1 MEPSESRNRIRIA
14 VLLFLV
20 VAGYYWKLT
29 LTRQFEWMTGNDLAE
44 QILPWFHI
52 QAQEWHAGRFPL
64 WDPYLWTGQPL
75 FGQAQPGA
83 AYPLN
88 WILFL
93 LPLENGHIAGW
104 ALAWYYVVIHLMAAG
119 FCYLFC
125 RSFGRSRSAS
135 LAGGLLFSLSGY
147 LGNTAWPQMMNG
159 AVWIPLVF
167 LFQLRA
173 SRVRQPA
180 VNAAL
185 SGMFLGISFLS
196 GHHQIP
202 IFTALAWMGVWI
214 YLLARDRRLLV
225 PAAVALLFA
234 GLSGAMQTLPAYEYG
249 HLAKRWVGGPEA
261 VTWDQPV
268 PYSVHAHYDLKAFSF
283 FGIVFPGVKK
293 HFDPFLGVVG
303 LSLAL
308 FAVTALWR
316 DARVRLL
323 AALALAVVVYALGHN
338 SVFQGM
344 LYGLIP
350 ELDKAR
356 STSAAMVLFQFAAA
370 ALAAF
375 GIDALARSWTSRGT
389 WMLAGFGALTLA
401 IAEAMIFA
409 NRLTFPTDD
418 RVILTAVIALA
429 AAALFAAWRRQAL
442 TATQARV
449 LLILLLLLELGNTGQ
464 YDFADRSD
472 RNQMQWLDKI
482 HANGDIAEY
491 LRKQPGFQ
499 RAEVAADAFKANW
512 GAFHGVEMHG
522 GQTASVTTN
531 VTESEFFGLNG
542 RRMWGVAYTIAK
554 DPQPDAGNEVFSGAS
569 GMKVYRRD
577 AFPRAWA
584 VHQLVRVPNIIEGNI
599 LVGQDPESFRRKA
612 YMMEQPP
619 RVETCAEPDNVKLI
633 EHAADRLVIRA
644 EMACNG
650 MVVLS
655 DAFYPGWRA
664 RVDHRPDRIYE
675 VNGAMRGVA
684 VPLGR
689 HTVTMRYRPVSVYLG
704 AALSLLG
711 ILGALVW
718 GAFALLPPDRHQS
731 AYILSA

>member
-1 MEPSESRNRIRIA
+1 MARSESRNRVRIA
-14 VLLFLV
+14 ALLFLA

-29 LTRQFEWMTGNDLAE
+29 LTRQFEWMNGNDLAE
-44 QILPWFHI
+44 QVLPWFTL
-52 QAQEWHAGRFPL
+52 QAREWHAGRFPL

-93 LPLENGHIAGW
+93 LPLENGQIASW
-104 ALAWYYVVIHLMAAG
+104 ALAWYYVAIHLMAAG

-125 RSFGRSRSAS
+125 RSLGRSRTAC
-135 LAGGLLFSLSGY
+135 LATGLIFSLSGF
-147 LGNTAWPQMMNG
+147 LGNTPWPAMMNG

-173 SRVRQPA
+173 SRGPRPA
-180 VNAAL
+180 ANAAL
-185 SGMFLGISFLS
+185 SGMFLGIAFLS

-202 IFTALAWMGVWI
+202 IFTAVAWIGVWI
-214 YLLARDRRLLV
+214 YLLARNRRLLL
-225 PAAVALLFA
+225 AAAAGLLFA
-234 GLSGAMQTLPAYEYG
+234 ALSGAMQTLPAYEYG
-249 HLAKRWVGGPEA
+249 RLAKRWVRAPEP
-261 VTWDQPV
+261 VTWNQPV
-268 PYSVHAHYDLKAFSF
+268 PYSVHAYYDLKAFSL
-283 FGIVFPGVKK
+283 FGIVFPGVHA
-293 HFDPFLGVVG
+293 HFDPFLGVVAF
-303 LSLAL
+303 SLAL

-323 AALALAVVVYALGHN
+323 AALALAVVLYALGHN
-338 SVFQGM
+338 SVFQGA

-356 STSAAMVLFQFAAA
+356 SPSAAMVLFQFAAA

-375 GIDALARSWTSRGT
+375 GIDELAASWTARGT
-389 WMLAGFGALTLA
+389 WILAGFGALTLA

-409 NRLTFPTDD
+409 NKLTFPADD
-418 RVILTAVIALA
+418 RIILTAVIALA

-442 TATQARV
+442 TGTQARV
-449 LLILLLLLELGNTGQ
+449 LLVLLLLLELGNTGQ
-464 YDFADRSD
+464 YSLADRSD
-472 RNQMQWLDKI
+472 RDQMQWLDKI
-482 HANGDIAEY
+482 KGNGDIAGY

-499 RAEVAADAFKANW
+499 RAEVAQGAFAPNW
-512 GAFHGVEMHG
+512 GILHGVEMHG
-522 GQTASVTTN
+522 GMGASVPVN
-531 VTESEFFGLNG
+531 VLESEFFGLTG
-542 RRMWGVAYTIAK
+542 RRMYGVAYTIAAT
-554 DPQPDAGNEVFSGAS
+554 PQPDAGDEVFAGAG

-584 VHQLVRVPNIIEGNI
+584 VHELVRVPNTAEGNI
-599 LVGQDPESFRRKA
+599 LVSQDPGSFRRKA
-612 YMMEQPP
+612 HIEGAPP
-619 RVETCAEPDNVKLI
+619 HVESCVAPDTVQLI
-633 EHAADRLVIRA
+633 EHAPDRLAIRA
-644 EMACNG
+644 EMACDG

-664 RVDHRPDRIYE
+664 RVDHRPAEIHQ

-684 VPLGR
+684 VPRGR

-704 AALSLLG
+704 AALTLLG
-711 ILGALVW
+711 ILGALGW
-718 GAFALLPPDRHQS
+718 GCYGWRPDQRQRATS
-731 AYILSA
+731 

>member
-1 MEPSESRNRIRIA
+1 MDRSELPNRVRIA
-14 VLLFLV
+14 VLLFLLV
-20 VAGYYWKLT
+20 TGYYWKLT
-29 LTRQFEWMTGNDLAE
+29 LTRQFEWMAGNDLAE
-44 QILPWFHI
+44 QVLPWFHV

-88 WILFL
+88 WVLFL
-93 LPLENGHIAGW
+93 LPLRNGHIAGW
-104 ALAWYYVVIHLMAAG
+104 ALAWYYVAIHLMAAA
-119 FCYLFC
+119 FCYLFG
-125 RSFGRSRSAS
+125 RSLGRSRTAS
-135 LAGGLLFSLSGY
+135 LAGGLIFSLCGY
-147 LGNTAWPQMMNG
+147 FGSTPWPQMMNG

-173 SRVRQPA
+173 SRSPRPA
-180 VNAAL
+180 ANAAL
-185 SGMFLGISFLS
+185 SGMFVGVAFLS
-196 GHHQIP
+196 GHHQVP

-214 YLLARDRRLLV
+214 YLLARNRRLLV

-249 HLAKRWVGGPEA
+249 HLARRWVGGPEA
-261 VTWDQPV
+261 ITWNQPV
-268 PYSVHAHYDLKAFSF
+268 PYSVHAHYDLKAFSL
-283 FGIVFPGVKK
+283 FGIVFPGVKA
-293 HFDPFLGVVG
+293 HFDPFLGVVAF
-303 LSLAL
+303 SLAL
-308 FAVTALWR
+308 FAVSALWR
-316 DARVRLL
+316 DAFVRLL
-323 AALALAVVVYALGHN
+323 AALGGAVILYALGHN
-338 SVFQGM
+338 SVFQGA
-344 LYGLIP
+344 LYALIP

-356 STSAAMVLFQFAAA
+356 SPSSAMVLFQFAAA

-375 GIDALARSWTSRGT
+375 GIDELATSWTARGT
-389 WMLAGFGALTLA
+389 WILAGFGALTLA
-401 IAEAMIFA
+401 IAETLIFA
-409 NRLTFPTDD
+409 NQLTFPADD
-418 RVILTAVIALA
+418 RIILTAVIALA
-429 AAALFAAWRRQAL
+429 AAALFAAWRRQNL
-442 TATQARV
+442 TSTQAHV
-449 LLILLLLLELGNTGQ
+449 LLVVLLLLELGNIGQ
-464 YDFADRSD
+464 YGFTDRSD

-482 HANGDIAEY
+482 YANADIADY

-531 VTESEFFGLNG
+531 VLESEFFSLTG
-542 RRMWGVAYTIAK
+542 RRMWGVAYTIATA
-554 DPQPDAGNEVFSGAS
+554 PQPDAGDEVFAGAS

-584 VHQLVRVPNIIEGNI
+584 VHEVVRVPNNSEGNI

-612 YMMEQPP
+612 HMVEQFPP
-619 RVETCAEPDNVKLI
+619 VETCAAPDNVQLI
-633 EHAADRLVIRA
+633 EHAPDRLAIRA
-644 EMACNG
+644 EMACDG

-664 RVDHRPDRIYE
+664 RVDHRSVEIHQ

-684 VPLGR
+684 VPRGS

-704 AALSLLG
+704 AALTLFG
-711 ILGALVW
+711 ILGAL
-718 GAFALLPPDRHQS
+718 ALAVVR
-731 AYILSA
+731 A

>member
-1 MEPSESRNRIRIA
+1 MDRSELRNRIAIA
-14 VLLFLV
+14 ALLFLV
-20 VAGYYWKLT
+20 MSGYYWKLT

-44 QILPWFHI
+44 QVLPWFHI

-104 ALAWYYVVIHLMAAG
+104 ALAWYYVTIHLMAAA

-125 RSFGRSRSAS
+125 RSLGRSRTAS
-135 LAGGLLFSLSGY
+135 LAGGLVFSLSGF

-173 SRVRQPA
+173 SRGPRA
-180 VNAAL
+180 AANAAL
-185 SGMFLGISFLS
+185 SGMFLGIAFLS

-202 IFTALAWMGVWI
+202 IFTSLAWIGVWI
-214 YLLARDRRLLV
+214 YLLARNRRLLV

-249 HLAKRWVGGPEA
+249 RLAKRWVSGPEA
-261 VTWDQPV
+261 ITWNQPV
-268 PYSVHAHYDLKAFSF
+268 PYSVHAHYDLKAFSL
-283 FGIVFPGVKK
+283 FGIVFPGVQA
-293 HFDPFLGVVG
+293 HFDPFLGVVAF
-303 LSLAL
+303 SLAL
-308 FAVTALWR
+308 FAVTVLWR

-323 AALALAVVVYALGHN
+323 AALAVGVVLYALGHN
-338 SVFQGM
+338 SVFQGA

-356 STSAAMVLFQFAAA
+356 SPSAAMVLFQFAAA

-375 GIDALARSWTSRGT
+375 GIDELAASWTARGT
-389 WMLAGFGALTLA
+389 WILAGFGALTLVL
-401 IAEAMIFA
+401 AEAEIFA
-409 NRLTFPTDD
+409 NKLSFPADD
-418 RVILTAVIALA
+418 RVILTAVIALL
-429 AAALFAAWRRQAL
+429 AAALFAAWRHQVLTGPQAH
-442 TATQARV
+442 V
-449 LLILLLLLELGNTGQ
+449 LLVLLLLLELGNTGQ
-464 YDFADRSD
+464 YNFADRSD

-482 HANGDIAEY
+482 QANGDVAEY

-522 GQTASVTTN
+522 GQTASVTNN
-531 VTESEFFGLNG
+531 VLDSEFFDLNG
-542 RRMWGVAYTIAK
+542 RRMWGVAYTIATA
-554 DPQPDAGNEVFSGAS
+554 PQPDAGNEVFAGAS

-584 VHQLVRVPNIIEGNI
+584 VHQLVRVPNVPEGNL

-612 YMMEQPP
+612 YMLGQPP
-619 RVETCAEPDNVKLI
+619 SVETCAAPDTVKLI
-633 EHAADRLVIRA
+633 EHAADRLAIRA
-644 EMACNG
+644 EMACDG
-650 MVVLS
+650 MVILS

-664 RVDHRPDRIYE
+664 RVDHRPAQIHE
-675 VNGAMRGVA
+675 VNGALRGVA
-684 VPLGR
+684 VPRGT
-689 HTVTMRYRPVSVYLG
+689 HTVTMRYRPVSVSLG
-704 AALSLLG
+704 AALTLLG
-711 ILGALVW
+711 ILGALGW
-718 GAFALLPPDRHQS
+718 SLIPEFR
-731 AYILSA
+731 